1 MLIENFLE
9 MEITSKGV
17 AKNTYIAYKKDL
29 EFLELFL
36 DKNFNKSIQQA
47 NKQDIERFFLHLS
60 RDKKL
65 SARSISRYITSVNSF
80 YNFCISCN
88 IIIENPCKSIVYPK
102 LDKPLPIYLT
112 PDEIKCL
119 LDFSYKSGKKSFKQF
134 RLYVMLSMLYSSGLR
149 VSELLD
155 LDKTIVTRINNQN
168 NTNLISV
175 VGKGNKERK
184 IPIDYSTKV
193 ALLEY
198 IERIKKENKKK
209 LSINKRLFPI
219 TRMTFFD
226 SLKKLAMNAGILP
239 SKVSPHVF
247 RHSIASHLLSS
258 GADLRVIQQV
268 LGHSDI
274 STTAIYTHIQDE
286 KLKNSVKLSHPF
298 SKINKI

>member
-209 LSINKRLFPI
+209 RI
-219 TRMTFFD
+219 
-226 SLKKLAMNAGILP
+226 
-239 SKVSPHVF
+239 
-247 RHSIASHLLSS
+247 
-258 GADLRVIQQV
+258 
-268 LGHSDI
+268 
-274 STTAIYTHIQDE
+274 
-286 KLKNSVKLSHPF
+286 
-298 SKINKI
+298 